1 MMPDPVLG
9 YSMVQASAMTQSQV
23 RAEAEAV
30 VEMEAMQDK
39 QDHLQEQAL
48 VTQESEAIVALQEE
62 DDQ

>member
-30 VEMEAMQDK
+30 VEMEAM
-39 QDHLQEQAL
+39 
-48 VTQESEAIVALQEE
+48 
-62 DDQ
+62 